1 MVAKSFKYFGFCL
14 AVVLFAMAGVTGGC
28 AGDAKNDK
36 IVTVNTQQI
45 IQKHPAFL
53 EAQQTLQKEAQ
64 QIQQQMEG
72 KGQQER
78 QVAQQQFQ
86 QRAQK
91 LQRDALDEL
100 RRDIQKIA
108 SDKGYTYVMDSNVL
122 LAGGEDV
129 TEEVMKEIGKKV
141 EN

>member
-1 MVAKSFKYFGFCL
+1 
-14 AVVLFAMAGVTGGC
+14 
-28 AGDAKNDK
+28 
-36 IVTVNTQQI
+36 
-45 IQKHPAFL
+45 
-53 EAQQTLQKEAQ
+53 
-64 QIQQQMEG
+64 MEG